1 MKIIMTFKVMLV
13 LLDMMPRKIMLLMML
28 GSTTNPVL
36 IKAKW
41 LKCEETRDMGN
52 MCNVLHANDD
62 VDDDDKVEG
71 GCVDTDVQG
80 ILASEEPS
88 R

>member
-1 MKIIMTFKVMLV
+1 
-13 LLDMMPRKIMLLMML
+13 
-28 GSTTNPVL
+28 
-36 IKAKW
+36 
-41 LKCEETRDMGN
+41 MGN
-52 MCNVLHANDD
+52 MCDVFHTNDD

-80 ILASEEPS
+80 ILAVSEEPS

>member
-1 MKIIMTFKVMLV
+1 MKR
-13 LLDMMPRKIMLLMML
+13 P
-28 GSTTNPVL
+28 
-36 IKAKW
+36 
-41 LKCEETRDMGN
+41 ETRIICVMFFN
-52 MCNVLHANDD
+52 ANDD

-71 GCVDTDVQG
+71 GRVDTDVQG